1 MWHLRRTT
9 ISWRRMYSFAPSET
23 ASFYEESDGW
33 YSFQAHTAGSRRRD
47 TALMWTQ
54 QEITF
59 VTLKNRL
66 VLFVWHKTPSV
77 YVCLCIFFDLAFR
90 FWCDLGWISLRSIDA
105 IDFQVA
111 SILKGSFHFAKENAE
126 FIGPY
131 ADIRASRLRQ
141 KWVLASAVQFA
152 WPTLPCNRIDDLN
165 MDIPLP

>member
-90 FWCDLGWISLRSIDA
+90 FWCDLGWIFLAIHRCHRLPSGFHTEGQLPFCQGKCRVHWSLCRHQSL
-105 IDFQVA
+105 
-111 SILKGSFHFAKENAE
+111 S
-126 FIGPY
+126 
-131 ADIRASRLRQ
+131 
-141 KWVLASAVQFA
+141 LASKVSSGKCSAICLAHSSLQ
-152 WPTLPCNRIDDLN
+152 
-165 MDIPLP
+165 